1 MSYEEW
7 LNVIESLKNTN
18 TNQEILNKLKKEPLN
33 TNLEYLLSPK
43 LEELLETKFTLS
55 INKIVKELEYIF
67 TDVNYLDLA
76 LLNFKKEINYLLE
89 LVRINQVPIDI
100 QINKTKYIKENTI
113 KIYDILIKEADK
125 YDYTGVFSLT
135 IKNNMIKWS
144 E

>member
-100 QINKTKYIKENTI
+100 QINKTKYITH
-113 KIYDILIKEADK
+113 KI
-125 YDYTGVFSLT
+125 VF
-135 IKNNMIKWS
+135 
-144 E
+144 